1 MSDRFNHRKDKFGY
15 SAIADTMLEAFPEI
29 GEQYAKEIRWISDTF
44 QGQEPRGQTLYFD
57 RCFSDFLGRLLIE
70 ERPDKIRIEKAFDFL
85 ENMALSHD
93 VEVRN
98 LLQVTVLEY
107 LRSWHVLQRNSEKFM
122 LPETKKMI
130 DQVKRYLSEPP
141 QNEIPYFVAL
151 ESEET
156 E

>member
-1 MSDRFNHRKDKFGY
+1 MEVRNNVKDKFGY

-44 QGQEPRGQTLYFD
+44 REQGSRGQTLYFD

-70 ERPDKIRIEKAFDFL
+70 EHPDKVQIEKAFDFL
-85 ENMALSHD
+85 ENMASSHD

-107 LRSWHVLQRNSEKFM
+107 LRSWHVLQRNSEKLM
-122 LPETKKMI
+122 LPETKKLF

-151 ESEET
+151 ESEDT